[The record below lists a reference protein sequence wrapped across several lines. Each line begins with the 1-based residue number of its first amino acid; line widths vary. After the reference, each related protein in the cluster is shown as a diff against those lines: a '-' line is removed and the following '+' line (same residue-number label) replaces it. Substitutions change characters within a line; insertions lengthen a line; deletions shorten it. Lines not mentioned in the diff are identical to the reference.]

1 MKACPIC
8 GSLTFDDADTC
19 YGCLYRFAPGEGLV
33 VEVDNQGVASI
44 APDVVPDMDE
54 ERTAVS
60 NKALRFT
67 VDVSPRR
74 SADGILGW
82 CCSVQRA

>member
-19 YGCLYRFAPGEGLV
+19 YGCLYSFAPGEGLV
-33 VEVDNQGVASI
+33 VEAGNQGVAEI
-44 APDVVPDMDE
+44 LLDANTE
-54 ERTAVS
+54 LTAAS
-60 NKALRFT
+60 DKALHFT

-74 SADGILGW
+74 GADGILGW